1 MPHDVSSDLVVPDLV
16 IQNTHKN
23 ELQLTAL
30 KCFAKCIRAGE
41 LWFLLPVAARGPAV
55 RFSEVVC

>member
-23 ELQLTAL
+23 ELQLSAL

-41 LWFLLPVAARGPAV
+41 LWFLLPVAAQRPGGPI
-55 RFSEVVC
+55 